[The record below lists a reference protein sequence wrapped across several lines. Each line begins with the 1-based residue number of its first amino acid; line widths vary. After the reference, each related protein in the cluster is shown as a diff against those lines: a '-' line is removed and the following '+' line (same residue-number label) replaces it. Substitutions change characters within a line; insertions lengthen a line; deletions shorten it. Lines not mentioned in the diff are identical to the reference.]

1 MKLRFGEIC
10 EWPTAGAQMER
21 PYNETSCGEIC
32 EWPTAGAQMER
43 PYDETSFR

>member
-1 MKLRFGEIC
+1 MERPTMKLR
-10 EWPTAGAQMER
+10 
-21 PYNETSCGEIC
+21 SGEIC